1 MAYPIIYLYP
11 SIFDSAHINWCPPP
25 RVRRPSLPQNGRV
38 PLAFGLTILL
48 SMYKFGCYGSCLLK
62 FVSLPI
68 DNTHTNSNGICKS
81 GPKHP
86 RVRAH
91 APQTLTCIQT
101 TLAHTHTHN
110 WMITITREQ
119 KWMREGERGVFVH
132 KHRHSSSFFLS
143 ASHHIHQMNSNE
155 RNDQMR
161 NANTI
166 WWIIRIFPRMMTP
179 YLCVAYV
186 PVHLHSKLYSI
197 RTMRAVV
204 SMCACLCV
212 R

>member
-91 APQTLTCIQT
+91 APQTLNCIQT
-101 TLAHTHTHN
+101 TLAHTHTIE
-110 WMITITREQ
+110 WLPSLESKSEWERE
-119 KWMREGERGVFVH
+119 RERCVCAQTQTLQL
-132 KHRHSSSFFLS
+132 FFLS

-179 YLCVAYV
+179 YLRVAYV